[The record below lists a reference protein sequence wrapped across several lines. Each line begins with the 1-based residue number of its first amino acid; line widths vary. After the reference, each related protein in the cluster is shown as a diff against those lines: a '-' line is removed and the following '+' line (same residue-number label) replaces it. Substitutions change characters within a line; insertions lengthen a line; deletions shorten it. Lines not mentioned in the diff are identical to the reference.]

1 MSWIQMVAA
10 IIISVTL
17 STMIAASI
25 VRKVTDRILGHMDG
39 LYEVVKQIIE
49 KLNSERKPQ

>member
-25 VRKVTDRILGHMDG
+25 VRRVTDRILGHMDG